1 MNPPASRVLLE
12 QLTTLRDELTEL
24 AFVLDRRG
32 SCEAA
37 DVAITTSAR
46 LRDLQADFEAR
57 IFPVKDVRNAAV
69 GSLNE

>member
-32 SCEAA
+32 GCQGA
-37 DVAITTSAR
+37 DVATPPPAR